1 MRGHQGR
8 GWRYLAQTHFWQVRL
23 PLQDVPSGFGRQAP
37 RRSMITQSLSQS
49 FAQFPLPSGWHLAS
63 RQTCPRAQISLAV
76 THAPA
81 ALQVLVASADI
92 DAQAVPQS
100 VPAGRGWQPEPSAL
114 HAPVRHAPPQP
125 PAAQHTPCTQVS
137 PVLHPLLAAHAC
149 PGPPAGGSCVWQWPA
164 LQVCPARH
172 AWLPAAQAPALQI
185 LVARVVPSAHA
196 LPQSVP
202 SARGSHPEPS
212 ARHFPVTQ
220 APLQASAVQHRPPTH
235 PSPLVQAPVL
245 SPHSSPGPRATAS
258 HSPVLELQVVP
269 GSHLIGEHFQP
280 EAASHSLHLPEQ
292 AWSQQWP
299 ATQAPDLHASLPV
312 HGPPR
317 S

>member
-1 MRGHQGR
+1 
-8 GWRYLAQTHFWQVRL
+8 
-23 PLQDVPSGFGRQAP
+23 
-37 RRSMITQSLSQS
+37 
-49 FAQFPLPSGWHLAS
+49 
-63 RQTCPRAQISLAV
+63 
-76 THAPA
+76 
-81 ALQVLVASADI
+81 
-92 DAQAVPQS
+92 
-100 VPAGRGWQPEPSAL
+100 L
-114 HAPVRHAPPQP
+114 HAPVRQAPPQL

-164 LQVCPARH
+164 PQVCPAGH
-172 AWLPAAQAPALQI
+172 ARLPAAQDPALQI
-185 LVARVVPSAHA
+185 LVATVVPSAHA

-202 SARGSHPEPS
+202 SARGSHAEPS

-258 HSPVLELQVVP
+258 HSPLLELQVVP
-269 GSHLIGEHFQP
+269 GSHLTGEHFQP

-292 AWSQQWP
+292 AWSQQCP

-312 HGPPR
+312 HAPPR
-317 S
+317 SWGTAAHRPSWQLVPEPQVVAWGWHSPCALQVKVCNVPAAVHEGAPQLAPAAAGWQPPFPSQPFWHPSSLQVPLGSEPLAGTGVQVPGEPARPHD